1 MNRTEIIIIKAW
13 PNIVGFGREDKV
25 GNQYQIKNVVDAS

>member
-1 MNRTEIIIIKAW
+1 MNRPEIIIIKAW